1 MLNEIAGKINGK
13 VNEPEAG
20 DHSITV
26 NSSDILKVC
35 ETLKADGF
43 KVLHVI
49 SGVDYPERNVIEL
62 SYMLSDYTQNRDL
75 MLKTEVARE
84 GASLDSVSGVW
95 KAANWQEREAYDML
109 GMTFNNHPDH
119 RRILCPDDWEGH
131 PLKKDYVV
139 QEVYNG
145 MTVNPAE
152 KVNTEDHFFG
162 KKLIQ
167 ELGDPKR
174 VSWSWK
180 DNDGDAAEATES

>member
-20 DHSITV
+20 DYSITV

-43 KVLHVI
+43 NVLHVI

-75 MLKTEVARE
+75 MLKTEVVRE

>member
-1 MLNEIAGKINGK
+1 MLNDIAAKINGK

-26 NSSDILKVC
+26 PSSEILKAC

-43 KVLHVI
+43 NVLHVI
-49 SGVDYPERNVIEL
+49 STVDYPEKNIIEL
-62 SYMLSDYTQNRDL
+62 SYMLSDYTENRDL
-75 MLKTEVARE
+75 TLKTEVPRE
-84 GASLDSVSGVW
+84 GGKLDSVSSVW
-95 KAANWQEREAYDML
+95 KAANWQEREAYDMM

-152 KVNTEDHFFG
+152 KVNTDDHYFG
-162 KKLIQ
+162 KKLID

-180 DNDGDAAEATES
+180 DNDGDSAEATE

>member
-1 MLNEIAGKINGK
+1 MLNDIAAKINGK

-26 NSSDILKVC
+26 PSSEILKAC

-43 KVLHVI
+43 NVLQVI
-49 SGVDYPERNVIEL
+49 STVDYPEKNIIEL
-62 SYMLSDYTQNRDL
+62 SYMLSDYTENRDL
-75 MLKTEVARE
+75 TLKTEVPRE
-84 GASLDSVSGVW
+84 GGKLDSVSSVW
-95 KAANWQEREAYDML
+95 KAANWQEREAYDMM

-152 KVNTEDHFFG
+152 KVNTDDHYFG
-162 KKLIQ
+162 KKLID

-180 DNDGDAAEATES
+180 DNDGDSAEATE